1 MSHGESF
8 TCPTNVPRRKGL
20 ATIVE
25 TLRSGRLLGTYPRVS
40 YVMISVFYTFAVFL
54 LSPLWSKQTFA
65 RERLLSDFAT
75 EDHGDYIIYQGQ
87 LVRCMSLM

>member
-1 MSHGESF
+1 
-8 TCPTNVPRRKGL
+8 
-20 ATIVE
+20 
-25 TLRSGRLLGTYPRVS
+25 
-40 YVMISVFYTFAVFL
+40 MISVFYTFAVFL